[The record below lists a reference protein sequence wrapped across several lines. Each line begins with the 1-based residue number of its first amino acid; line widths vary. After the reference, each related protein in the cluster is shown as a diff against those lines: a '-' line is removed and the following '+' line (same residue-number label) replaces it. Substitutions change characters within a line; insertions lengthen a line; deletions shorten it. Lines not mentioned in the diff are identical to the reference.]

1 MARIYLVRHGRAAAG
16 FNEDRDPGLDT
27 TGQAQAEAVARQLV
41 QFAPIDLV
49 TSPLRR
55 TRETAAPLER
65 LISQHARIA
74 DAVAE
79 VPSPSADLAARGEWL
94 RTAMQG
100 GWSDLAPRY
109 QQWRRDVVAYLCAL
123 SRDTIVF
130 SHFIAIN
137 AAIGHATGDDR
148 LRCHSPDNCSVTI
161 FDIVGGELQLVE
173 RGVEGQTRIN

>member
-1 MARIYLVRHGRAAAG
+1 MACIYLVRHGRAAAG
-16 FNEDRDPGLDT
+16 FNEDRDPGLDA
-27 TGQAQAEAVARQLV
+27 TGQAQAEAIARELV
-41 QFAPIDLV
+41 SLAPIDLV

-65 LISQHARIA
+65 LISNHARIV

-79 VPSPSADLAARGEWL
+79 IPSPSADLAARGEWL
-94 RTAMQG
+94 RTVMQG
-100 GWSDLAPRY
+100 GWSDLAPEY

-123 SRDTIVF
+123 SRDTIIF
-130 SHFIAIN
+130 THFIAIN

-161 FDIVGGELQLVE
+161 FEVENGDLRLIE
-173 RGVEGQTRIN
+173 RGAEGQTRIN